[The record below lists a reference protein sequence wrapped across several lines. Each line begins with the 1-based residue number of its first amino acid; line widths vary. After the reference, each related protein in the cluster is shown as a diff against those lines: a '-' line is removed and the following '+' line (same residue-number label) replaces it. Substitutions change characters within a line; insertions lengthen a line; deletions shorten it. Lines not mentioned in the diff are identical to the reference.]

1 MLNEREIIENSI
13 GIIRGK
19 TDFVPEIG
27 LILGSGLGD
36 YAEQIENP
44 VVIPYGEIPDF
55 PVSTVAGHAGQFAG
69 NLQRKE
75 RHCDAGQSPL
85 L

>member
-1 MLNEREIIENSI
+1 MYDSDWSSGSKRRIGDTDMLNEREIIENSI

-55 PVSTVAGHAGQFAG
+55 PVSTVAGHAG
-69 NLQRKE
+69 
-75 RHCDAGQSPL
+75 
-85 L
+85 

>member
-27 LILGSGLGD
+27 LIFGSGLGD
-36 YAEQIENP
+36 YA
-44 VVIPYGEIPDF
+44 
-55 PVSTVAGHAGQFAG
+55 
-69 NLQRKE
+69 
-75 RHCDAGQSPL
+75 
-85 L
+85 